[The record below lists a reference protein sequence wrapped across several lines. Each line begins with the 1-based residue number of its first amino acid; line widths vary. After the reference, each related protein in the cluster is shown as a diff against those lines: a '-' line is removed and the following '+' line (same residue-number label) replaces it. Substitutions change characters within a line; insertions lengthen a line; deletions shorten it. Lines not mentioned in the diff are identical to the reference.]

1 MSQVSQEWT
10 KAAEELGDAM
20 MELGAAAGHLFACA
34 WRARVDLD
42 ALGALA
48 GAATALGQERLQL
61 RLRGEVLPSDRELRE
76 RAEDLEADA
85 GDLWRTACQMRTDA
99 TSAWSAACR
108 DLHAAR
114 TAMNDAKSG
123 EARGQAQHAA
133 AEANARIADC
143 EVALEIL
150 GDIIGRVAW
159 AIGCFQRVPDDLAT
173 HYEAA
178 YALKRRNIDLPADG
192 DFLTG
197 TPATPADPRHAM
209 SQ

>member
-1 MSQVSQEWT
+1 MTTWT
-10 KAAEELGDAM
+10 QIAEELGDAM
-20 MELGAAAGHLFACA
+20 CELGAAAGHLFASA

-48 GAATALGQERLQL
+48 GAATALRQRLKL

-108 DLHAAR
+108 DLAAAR
-114 TAMNDAKSG
+114 RAMNDAKSG
-123 EARGQAQHAA
+123 EARAEAQVAA
-133 AEANARIADC
+133 AEANGRIGDC

-178 YALKRRNIDLPADG
+178 YALRRQNIALPADG

-197 TPATPADPRHAM
+197 APAPPADPRHAM
-209 SQ
+209 SR